1 MNFNPEDGTALAPVV
16 QYLGQVVLITLKIF
30 FGLFFPII
38 FCCII
43 LNVLSREQNRR
54 LYSIGGWK
62 ALLVTAWIGTPI
74 HEFSHY
80 LFAVLSFHKVQDL
93 KLFQPDAETGSMG
106 YVAHSYRIDNFYQA
120 VIGNTLIAVA
130 PFFGGAAA
138 IYLISSFVFPE
149 FALFADHVPRVYYLT
164 IDNALQWKSYLLFGK
179 TAFHFFNYLYD
190 TFFSPAMLRDWKL
203 YVFLFLMLG
212 IANHLSPSASDFRNF
227 WYPVTALLVTIALLN
242 LFIYPLVKEPTTI
255 ILAASKYIFVFLP
268 MLYLAIFISTIGLM
282 ITYLLS
288 GLLWL
293 VRK

>member
-1 MNFNPEDGTALAPVV
+1 LAPVV

>member
-1 MNFNPEDGTALAPVV
+1 MAPVV
-16 QYLGQVVLITLKIF
+16 HYLGQVLLITFKIF

-54 LYSIGGWK
+54 LYYIGGWK

-93 KLFQPDAETGSMG
+93 KLFQPDPETGSMG
-106 YVAHSYRIDNFYQA
+106 YVAHSYKIDNFYQA
-120 VIGNTLIAVA
+120 VIGNTFIAIA

-149 FALFADHVPRVYYLT
+149 FALFAEHVPRVYYLT
-164 IDNALQWKSYLLFGK
+164 IDNALEWKSYLLFGK

-190 TFFSPAMLRDWKL
+190 TFFSPEMLRDWKL

-227 WYPVTALLVTIALLN
+227 WYPITALLVTIALLN
-242 LFIYPLVKEPTTI
+242 LFIYPLVKEPSTI
-255 ILAASKYIFVFLP
+255 ILSASKYIFAFLP
-268 MLYLAIFISTIGLM
+268 ILYLAIFISSLGLM

-288 GLLWL
+288 ALLWL

>member
-1 MNFNPEDGTALAPVV
+1 MPEDDEALATVV
-16 QYLGQVVLITLKIF
+16 QYFGQVILITLKIF

-54 LYSIGGWK
+54 LYYIGGWK

-93 KLFQPDAETGSMG
+93 KLFRPDPETGSMG
-106 YVAHSYRIDNFYQA
+106 YVAHSYQIDNFYQA

-130 PFFGGAAA
+130 PFFGGAGA

-164 IDNALQWKSYLLFGK
+164 IDNALEWKSYLLFGK
-179 TAFHFFNYLYD
+179 TAFHFFNFLYD

-227 WYPVTALLVTIALLN
+227 WYPITALLVTIALLN

-255 ILAASKYIFVFLP
+255 ILAASKYIFAFLP
-268 MLYLAIFISTIGLM
+268 ILYLAIFISALGLT
-282 ITYLLS
+282 ITYVLS
-288 GLLWL
+288 GLIWL
-293 VRK
+293 VKK

>member
-1 MNFNPEDGTALAPVV
+1 MNFNPEDGKALAPVV
-16 QYLGQVVLITLKIF
+16 QYFSQVVLITLKIF

-120 VIGNTLIAVA
+120 VIGNTFIAVA

-164 IDNALQWKSYLLFGK
+164 IDNALEWKSYLLFGK
-179 TAFHFFNYLYD
+179 TAFHFFTYLYD
-190 TFFSPAMLRDWKL
+190 TFFSPDMLRDWKL